1 MNTGKI
7 IPIAFPD
14 TFVRYSDE
22 FVLNYIFPFLGLG
35 RKKHIK
41 AGHTLLLLIE
51 NKTGHIKYYDF
62 GRYITPKGKGR
73 VRSGNTDAE
82 LQIPVQAIIEDEK
95 IVNLHEILIWLEA
108 HPKKTHG
115 QGRMIASVCDDIDY
129 DKAYK
134 FLSGLQNQGS
144 VPYMTFGN
152 TGSNCSRLVADTFI
166 HSLNNEAKVKK
177 LKKNSLFTPS
187 PLGNIKIAST
197 SQDIYHVLNGVVK
210 PYTGNVLKE
219 NLTNY
224 FDPKVPEHV
233 SPKPVKLEERVGE
246 AQLLSGVGS
255 SAYFK
260 IEQKGSLYE
269 ICRYDEDVEQDF
281 KGYFMVNDNS
291 FNINAPYRFVHD
303 SNCEYCHIKQNEII
317 YRFDLTEEKQSNTE
331 KEKKEKKPQL
341 VDSERSA

>member
-14 TFVRYSDE
+14 TFVHYSDE

-51 NKTGHIKYYDF
+51 NKTGNIQYFDF
-62 GRYITPKGKGR
+62 GRYVTPKGKGR

-82 LQIPVQAIIEDEK
+82 LKIPLKAVIENDV
-95 IVNLHEILIWLEA
+95 IVNLDEILVWMESN
-108 HPKKTHG
+108 PEKTHG
-115 QGRMIASVCDDIDY
+115 TGRMIASVCDAIDY
-129 DKAYK
+129 DKAYG
-134 FLSGLQNQGS
+134 FLTDLQSQGS

-166 HSLNNEAKVKK
+166 NSLTDKVKAKK

-187 PLGNIKIAST
+187 PLGNIKITST
-197 SQDIYHVLNGVVK
+197 VEHMYHVLNGEISH
-210 PYTGNVLKE
+210 YTDSVLKE

-224 FDPKVPEHV
+224 FDPKIPEI
-233 SPKPVKLEERVGE
+233 SNRKLENRVGE
-246 AQLLSGVGS
+246 AQLLTGVGS

-260 IEQKGSLYE
+260 IQSSGDLYE
-269 ICRYDEDVEQDF
+269 IFRFDEKLNLDF
-281 KGYFMVNDNS
+281 KGTFEVNDES
-291 FNINAPYRFVHD
+291 FDISKPYQFVHD
-303 SNCEYCHIKQNEII
+303 SNCEYCHIKQEESV
-317 YRFDLTEEKQSNTE
+317 YRFDVTIEKRI
-331 KEKKEKKPQL
+331 KKL
-341 VDSERSA
+341 VLVNSERSA

>member
-14 TFVRYSDE
+14 TFVHYSDE
-22 FVLNYIFPFLGLG
+22 FVLNYIFPYIGLG

-51 NKTGHIKYYDF
+51 NKTGNIQYFDF
-62 GRYITPKGKGR
+62 GRYVTPKGKGR

-82 LQIPVQAIIEDEK
+82 LKIPIKAVIENDK
-95 IVNLHEILIWLEA
+95 IVNLDEILIWMEA

-115 QGRMIASVCDDIDY
+115 TGRMIASVCDTIDY
-129 DKAYK
+129 DKAYG
-134 FLSGLQNQGS
+134 FLSNLQSQGS

-166 HSLNNEAKVKK
+166 HSLTDQGKVKK

-187 PLGNIKIAST
+187 PLGNVKITST
-197 SQDIYHVLNGVVK
+197 KGDVYHVLNGEVGY
-210 PYTGNVLKE
+210 YTDSVLLE

-224 FDPKVPEHV
+224 FDPKIPEI
-233 SPKPVKLEERVGE
+233 SNAKLEEKVGD
-246 AQLLSGVGS
+246 AQLLTGVGS

-260 IEQKGSLYE
+260 IQSYGELYE
-269 ICRYDEDVEQDF
+269 IFRFDEELNLDF
-281 KGYFMVNDNS
+281 KGKFTVDDTLFDIGKEYKF
-291 FNINAPYRFVHD
+291 IHD
-303 SNCEYCHIKQNEII
+303 SNCEYCHIEQDGKA
-317 YRFDLTEEKQSNTE
+317 YRFDITKVKEEAF
-331 KEKKEKKPQL
+331 PL